1 MEQLKK
7 RSKYEETNVKF
18 DILGKPKRSS
28 NAAYIPKD
36 EEYNALTAV
45 FPWLIEVGK
54 RVRTDR
60 AVERFI

>member
-1 MEQLKK
+1 MKQLKK
-7 RSKYEETNVKF
+7 SSGYEETNVKF

-54 RVRTDR
+54 RVRTDQ